1 MKKAAVGKP
10 VSDVEMQATGGKSLR
25 LHDLK
30 GKYVVLYFYPKDDT
44 PGCTLEGQDFRD
56 KHAHFKKL
64 KTLVYGISRDNLPS
78 HEKFKAK
85 FKFPFELV
93 ADVDE
98 KLCKLFDVI
107 REKSLYGKKYL
118 GVDRSTFIIDQ
129 DGVLRREF
137 RGVKVKGHVDEV
149 IDEIRKLQSPAAKSQ

>member
-1 MKKAAVGKP
+1 MKKAVAGKP
-10 VSDVEMQATGGKSLR
+10 VPDVEMLISGGKKLR

-30 GKYVVLYFYPKDDT
+30 GKYAVLYFYPKDDT

-56 KHAHFKKL
+56 KHAQFKKL
-64 KTLVYGISRDNLPS
+64 KTVIVGVSRDSLAS

-93 ADVDE
+93 ADENE

-118 GVDRSTFIIDQ
+118 GVDRSTFILDQ

-149 IDEIRKLQSPAAKSQ
+149 IEEIRKLQSPASLRQ